1 MKKFFKICTA
11 MAAFFLIAGIGFLI
25 AAWRGGATIPAVIDN
40 AIQNFKGEEINSRY
54 SFGSQGVRKL
64 EIDMEGGNLQIQQGA
79 NDEISLENDGQSWVR
94 AKMKDDGE
102 TLTIDEGRFA
112 SWLRRFRKPRGTA
125 VLTLPKDMNL
135 EELDIDCGSGDITAQ
150 TLSGNEISIDCGS
163 GDIKMNTLSGKDVSI
178 DCGSG
183 DIEVGLLEADTVEN
197 DIGSGNLTLMLAGTE
212 NDYHYEINCGSGD
225 VHIGSRNYSGV
236 KSSDQGGAGSKSL
249 ELDSGSGDVR
259 IDFKE
264 DK

>member
-11 MAAFFLIAGIGFLI
+11 MAVFFLIAGIGFLI

-64 EIDMEGGNLQIQQGA
+64 EIDMGGGNLQIQQGA

-163 GDIKMNTLSGKDVSI
+163 GDIKMDTLSGKDVSI
-178 DCGSG
+178 DCGSV
-183 DIEVGLLEADTVEN
+183 ISSIFVFEKVYSSIVAINASSEKVNVLRFIQFSNVCPVFVLPPVRYPP
-197 DIGSGNLTLMLAGTE
+197 ISLT
-212 NDYHYEINCGSGD
+212 
-225 VHIGSRNYSGV
+225 
-236 KSSDQGGAGSKSL
+236 
-249 ELDSGSGDVR
+249 
-259 IDFKE
+259 
-264 DK
+264 